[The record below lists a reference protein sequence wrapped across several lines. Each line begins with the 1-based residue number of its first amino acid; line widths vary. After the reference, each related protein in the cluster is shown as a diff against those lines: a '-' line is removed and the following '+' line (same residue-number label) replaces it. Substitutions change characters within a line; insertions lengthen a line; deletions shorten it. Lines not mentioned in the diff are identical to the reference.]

1 VDGANWIRDSLSMQL
16 RHCRLQTV
24 NETQVLVHPV
34 RPPEIEE
41 RQTMISMKQIS
52 RAVVIAAAAATAHVA
67 VHAATP
73 TTVAVN
79 ASSLAS
85 LGTVST
91 SKLGNATFAAG
102 ASNTGTLT
110 LTPTSVSAALADYAD
125 ADGFKISV
133 SSLFLGTNSV
143 SFSNFTQDLSTGM
156 LSGSLLGAGGILGAL
171 NYTGELIDAATITGQ
186 GTSTMTFTNFVMA
199 PALSAYLTAAGANP
213 SSVPVGQMI
222 TSMTVTGVPA
232 VPEPSTYAM
241 LLLGLGGIAVAARR
255 KAA

>member
-1 VDGANWIRDSLSMQL
+1 
-16 RHCRLQTV
+16 
-24 NETQVLVHPV
+24 
-34 RPPEIEE
+34 
-41 RQTMISMKQIS
+41 MITMKQIS

-79 ASSLAS
+79 ASPLAS

-110 LTPTSVSAALADYAD
+110 LTPSSVSAALADYAD

-133 SSLFLGTNSV
+133 SSLFFGTNSV
-143 SFSNFTQDLSTGM
+143 SFTNFTQNLSSGM
-156 LSGSLLGAGGILGAL
+156 LSGSLVGAGGILGAL
-171 NYTGELIDAATITGQ
+171 NYTGELIDAATITTTAGAA
-186 GTSTMTFTNFVMA
+186 GTSNITFTNFVMA

-213 SSVPVGQMI
+213 SNVPVGQMI

-255 KAA
+255 KQA

>member
-1 VDGANWIRDSLSMQL
+1 
-16 RHCRLQTV
+16 
-24 NETQVLVHPV
+24 
-34 RPPEIEE
+34 
-41 RQTMISMKQIS
+41 MITMKQIS

-67 VHAATP
+67 AYAATP

-79 ASSLAS
+79 ASSLTS
-85 LGTVST
+85 LGTVT
-91 SKLGNATFAAG
+91 TTKLGNATFAAG

-110 LTPTSVSAALADYAD
+110 LTPSSVSAALADYAD

-143 SFSNFTQDLSTGM
+143 SFSNFSQDLSSGM
-156 LSGSLLGAGGILGAL
+156 LSGSLVGAGGILGAL
-171 NYTGELIDAATITGQ
+171 NYSGELIDAATITTTAGAA
-186 GTSTMTFTNFVMA
+186 GTSNIAFTNFTMA
-199 PALSAYLTAAGANP
+199 PALAAYLTAAGATP
-213 SSVPVGQMI
+213 SSVPVGSMI
-222 TSMTVTGVPA
+222 TNITVTGVPA